1 MDRPGN
7 RCSLAG
13 EPSPVNRTRGQV
25 DPVRIRRA
33 LPGPIVHSVV
43 MGNITAPDGDD
54 ELLSLRVFEEWRS
67 R

>member
-1 MDRPGN
+1 
-7 RCSLAG
+7 
-13 EPSPVNRTRGQV
+13 
-25 DPVRIRRA
+25 
-33 LPGPIVHSVV
+33 LPGTIVHSVV